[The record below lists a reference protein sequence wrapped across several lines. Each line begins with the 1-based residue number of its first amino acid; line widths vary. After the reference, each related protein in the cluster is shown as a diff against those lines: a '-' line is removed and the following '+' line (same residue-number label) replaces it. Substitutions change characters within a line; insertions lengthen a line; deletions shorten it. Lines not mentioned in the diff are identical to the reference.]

1 MNGNGRLYRSTSE
14 AMLGGVAAGLGNY
27 LKIDP
32 TFIRLTFVLLTI
44 FSGGAFFLA
53 YLALWL
59 IVPTAGSTASDAS
72 QIIHENLS
80 DIGARVRGF
89 PGGNPGAANNPPAGS
104 QPAGNPTGPSAP
116 NASYNAGQAPQAGSM
131 SRSGP
136 GIGPVVLISIGVF
149 FLLGNVGFF
158 RIMQWHAMWPLLFIG
173 LGAFMLARRR

>member
-32 TFIRLTFVLLTI
+32 TFIRLAFVLLTI

-59 IVPTAGSTASDAS
+59 IVPTAGSTASDAN
-72 QIIHENLS
+72 QLIHENLN
-80 DIGARVRGF
+80 DMGARVRGF
-89 PGGNPGAANNPPAGS
+89 AGGNPGACTPASS
-104 QPAGNPTGPSAP
+104 QPTGNPADPNAA

-131 SRSGP
+131 SRPGA
-136 GIGPVVLISIGVF
+136 GIGPVVLISIGLF